1 VDEKTLLA
9 GEVSRRSLLK
19 GLGVGTAYAA
29 SGGALSAFLAACGG
43 GDGSSGSSSAWP
55 SGPDGI
61 TAVPT
66 KPYDPDLPA
75 GAKPSGLPARVGFVQ
90 PAANETQTAYLTGVE
105 AAADE
110 FDLEL
115 IAANADG
122 RAVAAVNETRT
133 MLVRG
138 IGGLI
143 TQPLDPSQGPGKLEA
158 IRRGVVVYDLV
169 PPATGFYTADQYAT
183 GKTLGDAAAAYI
195 ERELGGRA
203 EVLLINEGPIEVLE
217 PRYQAIRDSIE
228 AVGPGTR
235 LVADV
240 AAQPVTP
247 DNGFRITSTA
257 LQAHPGINVILGV
270 DDLVLGALAALEAS
284 KKADPRMFLGGVSG
298 TKAALA
304 KIQAGGPFKASV
316 GYNYAAI
323 GYAATKF
330 TRDWLEGRSV
340 AQVIKVAPILIDTPE
355 SIAVWNKDLANPST
369 IDPRYIELLGNIS
382 YEQRNRYLKAAS

>member
-1 VDEKTLLA
+1 MDDRFPLA
-9 GEVSRRSLLK
+9 EEVSRRSLLK
-19 GLGVGTAYAA
+19 GVGVGTAYVA
-29 SGGALSAFLAACGG
+29 SGGALSAFLAACGS
-43 GDGSSGSSSAWP
+43 DGSSGSSSAWP

-61 TAVPT
+61 AEAPTA
-66 KPYDPDLPA
+66 PYDPDLPA
-75 GAKPSGLPARVGFVQ
+75 GAKPSGHPARIGFLQ
-90 PAANETQTAYLTGVE
+90 PAANETQTAFLAGVE
-105 AAADE
+105 HAADE

-115 IAANADG
+115 ITANADG

-138 IGGLI
+138 VGGLL

-195 ERELGGRA
+195 KRELGGRA
-203 EVLLINEGPIEVLE
+203 QVLLMNEGPIEPLE
-217 PRYQAIRDSIE
+217 PRYKAIREAIA
-228 AVGPGTR
+228 AVGPDTR
-235 LVADV
+235 IVADI

-270 DDLVLGALAALEAS
+270 DDLVRGALAALEAS
-284 KKADPRMFLGGVSG
+284 KKADPRMFLGGVDG
-298 TKAALA
+298 TKAVLQ
-304 KIQAGGPFKASV
+304 KIQAGGPFKVSV
-316 GYNYAAI
+316 GYNFAAI
-323 GYAATKF
+323 GYTATKF
-330 TRDWLEGRSV
+330 TRDWLEGRSI
-340 AQVIKVAPILIDTPE
+340 AQVIKVAPILLDTPD
-355 SIAVWNKDLANPST
+355 SIAVWNRDIASPSR

-382 YEQRNRYLKAAS
+382 FEQRNRYLKTAS